1 MTGIDVAFWV
11 LAAGAV
17 VASLLV
23 VTNKNPVA
31 CVLFLVVAFFCLAGL
46 FVTLHAHFIAAIQ
59 VIVYAGAIMV
69 LFLFVVMLLDLGRPQ
84 WFDVAGLPLK
94 VLAAVLGAG
103 FLAALVGGGL
113 RAFGPALPAAEATDP
128 LALDRMG
135 STEAIGSVLYTVYFV
150 PFLTTALLLLVA
162 MVGAVV
168 IAARER

>member
-23 VTNKNPVA
+23 VTNRNPVA

-84 WFDVAGLPLK
+84 WFDVAGVPLK
-94 VLAAVLGAG
+94 ILAGVLGAG
-103 FLAALVGGGL
+103 FLAALVAGGV
-113 RAFGPALPAAEATDP
+113 RAFGAALPAAPADP
-128 LALDRMG
+128 VALDRMG
-135 STEAIGSVLYTVYFV
+135 STEAIGGVLYTVYFV